1 VPLRGEM
8 THLSTA
14 RIAAVADGRADR
26 GSGWPQRSLSAHV
39 SAFLGKVFRLLPP
52 EAPRHGDLHDQAHER
67 DTEVPLRSLRRPLD
81 LDAPDYVEL
90 TVRSPDG
97 GTQWLGAHTGCLK
110 RFFDIKVEVGTD

>member
-1 VPLRGEM
+1 M
-8 THLSTA
+8 AA
-14 RIAAVADGRADR
+14 RIADPVGHSAACLRMSARFSVRSSASSHRERHVTAIYMTKHMSGTLRYPCAVC
-26 GSGWPQRSLSAHV
+26 
-39 SAFLGKVFRLLPP
+39 
-52 EAPRHGDLHDQAHER
+52 GDPW
-67 DTEVPLRSLRRPLD
+67 T